1 MKKTNPKMI
10 LNLQFENEEFENKL
24 KIAIDEYMQ
33 NIIDKYLDDMICKA
47 VDNRINDLLTASYY
61 SGKGKIHGMGL
72 YEYVKH
78 LTSDKIDNYIAQNIH
93 DILKKK
99 LSSLL

>member
-1 MKKTNPKMI
+1 MRKTNPKMI
-10 LNLQFENEEFENKL
+10 LNLQIENEEFENKI

-33 NIIDKYLDDMICKA
+33 NIIDKYLDDIVRKA
-47 VDNRINDLLTASYY
+47 VDDRINKVLTDPSFSTHGLTLCDYVRAKT
-61 SGKGKIHGMGL
+61 SGK
-72 YEYVKH
+72 
-78 LTSDKIDNYIAQNIH
+78 IDDYISQNIH